1 MEVVISDLV
10 LFENCDF
17 TNFLLFI
24 KETYFYRVVQLH
36 EIFNNSKDSFGEI
49 TWQLW

>member
-36 EIFNNSKDSFGEI
+36 EIFNNSKDSFGEEI
-49 TWQLW
+49 T